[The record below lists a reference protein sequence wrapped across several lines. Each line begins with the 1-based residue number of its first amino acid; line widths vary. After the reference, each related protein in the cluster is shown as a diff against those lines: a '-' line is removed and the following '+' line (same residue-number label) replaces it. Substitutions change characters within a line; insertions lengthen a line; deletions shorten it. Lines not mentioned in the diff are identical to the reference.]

1 MKETLLKIWGI
12 IAIFSI
18 VFPACK
24 KGNDNNSKTQ
34 LLTSQEW
41 KIIKSESRVNSDPFT
56 DHYPS
61 LPSCTQDDK
70 YKFNTDNT
78 YVLSEGVSKCNPT
91 DPDIIA
97 SGTWHFTLNETK
109 IQIDGTEY
117 TIDQLNGSSFIISN
131 SYYSN
136 PDSNFYRYTF
146 AH

>member
-1 MKETLLKIWGI
+1 MKEVFLKIFGI
-12 IAIFSI
+12 ISMFSI

-24 KGNDNNSKTQ
+24 KGKDSDSKTQ
-34 LLTSQEW
+34 LLTNQEW
-41 KIIKSESRVNSDPFT
+41 KIIKSESKVNSDPFI

-61 LPSCTQDDK
+61 LPPCTQDDK

-78 YVLSEGVSKCNPT
+78 YVLSEGASKCNPT
-91 DPDIIA
+91 DPDIIF
-97 SGTWHFTLNETK
+97 SGTWHFTQNETK
-109 IQIDGTEY
+109 IQIDGTES
-117 TIDQLNGSSFIISN
+117 TIDQLNSSSFIISN

>member
-1 MKETLLKIWGI
+1 MKEIFLKILGI
-12 IAIFSI
+12 ISIFSI

-24 KGNDNNSKTQ
+24 KVNDSDSKTQ

-41 KIIKSESRVNSDPFT
+41 KIIKSESKVNSDPFI
-56 DHYPS
+56 DHYPG
-61 LPSCTQDDK
+61 LPPCTQDDR

-91 DPDIIA
+91 DPDIIF
-97 SGTWHFTLNETK
+97 SGTWHFTQDETK
-109 IQIDGTEY
+109 IQIDGTES
-117 TIDQLNGSSFIISN
+117 TIDELNGSSFIISN

-146 AH
+146 SH

>member
-1 MKETLLKIWGI
+1 MKKLFIKIGGI

-18 VFPACK
+18 VFPACQ
-24 KGNDNNSKTQ
+24 KGNDGKSKTQ
-34 LLTSQEW
+34 LLTGMEW
-41 KIIKSESRVNSDPFT
+41 KLSKSEGRLNSNPFT

-78 YVLSEGVSKCNPT
+78 YVLSEGVSKCNTT

-97 SGTWHFTLNETK
+97 SGIWHFTQNETK

-146 AH
+146 SH